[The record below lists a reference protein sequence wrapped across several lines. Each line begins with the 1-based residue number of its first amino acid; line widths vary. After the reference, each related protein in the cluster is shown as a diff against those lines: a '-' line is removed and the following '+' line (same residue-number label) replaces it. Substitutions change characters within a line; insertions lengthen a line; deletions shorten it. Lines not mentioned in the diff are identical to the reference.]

1 MSVLTRVA
9 CVTAVVAL
17 AMTGFGSP
25 ASAASTDNP
34 SVAEQKQNVLTP
46 DLQAVAEGLPEPTGR
61 ITPVDPLSGETGA
74 ALVKPNGRM
83 LVDARLA
90 NTSPEVL
97 DALRAAGARVTFV
110 DEKMHTATLAVEPAD
125 LNAVAAATPAVIS
138 IREIPRPMTNAV
150 CPSGTFV
157 SEGVTQLKAALARS
171 QFSVDGTGVTVG
183 VMSDSYD
190 RLGGA
195 VTDVTNGELPGTTNP
210 CGHTTPVGNLAE
222 GPSGADEGRAMAQIV
237 HDVAPGAKI
246 LFANAFS
253 GEPAFAQSIRDL
265 AAQGADIIVDDITYY
280 TEPMYQDGVV
290 AKAVRDVTAQGVLY
304 LSSAANSNFILSGSR
319 VGSYEAPAFR
329 PTTCPAG
336 ITSHYGSTPVTC
348 HDFDPGAGS
357 DAQYNLSYSNAA
369 YLTYSLG
376 WSEPQN
382 GVTDDLDLCLTDT
395 AGTTVYG
402 CAETSNDLTGVASE
416 WKSFSGSGS
425 VSWVIVRYA
434 GTGTPRLKLISHRT
448 NLTSLQYNTST
459 GGDIVGPT
467 IFGHNASIPGVTVGA
482 VPYNNSSALENYSSF
497 GPALYCWQPVN
508 GNTPS
513 GPLTPCQ
520 PATVDMSATDGGQN
534 SFFGGGTPHRFYG
547 TSAAAP
553 HAAAVAALALQ
564 SKPCLTPAQ
573 VIDALQE
580 SGRAVGS
587 APADGAGDG
596 LVDAV
601 GALTAAS
608 CDNSSPV
615 VNAGASGGWYRTPSV
630 SGTATAQG
638 PRRINALAC
647 DGASTQTPVGLRTKS
662 VSAAWSVSGEGQH
675 NVACSATDT
684 AGRSGS
690 AATVAVLIDSGAPAV
705 VCRPTTIPF
714 RRGGTVTADVTD
726 AVSGPAAGTVSAR
739 VSGKKT
745 GTFSVTLSGSDIA
758 GNATSSPCS
767 YRVAVVPLLNGP
779 SKAKPG
785 SKKTFKVS
793 GLPSK
798 AKVKWTVKAPGG
810 KQVKKAKANKAGVAK
825 LKVKLGG
832 KGKYVVSVKA
842 AGKKARTVVRVK

>member
-1 MSVLTRVA
+1 M
-9 CVTAVVAL
+9 
-17 AMTGFGSP
+17 
-25 ASAASTDNP
+25 
-34 SVAEQKQNVLTP
+34 AEQKQNVLTP

-61 ITPVDPLSGETGA
+61 IIPVDPLSGETGA
-74 ALVKPNGRM
+74 ALVRPNGRM

-110 DEKMHTATLAVEPAD
+110 DEKLHTATLAVDPAD

-138 IREIPRPMTNAV
+138 IREIPRPLTNAV

-520 PATVDMSATDGGQN
+520 SATVDISATDGGQN
-534 SFFGGGTPHRFYG
+534 SFFGGGSPHRFYG

-553 HAAAVAALALQ
+553 HAAAVAALMMQ
-564 SKPCLTPAQ
+564 GESCLTP
-573 VIDALQE
+573 DAAKSALNA
-580 SGRAVGS
+580 SGRTVGT
-587 APADGAGDG
+587 APIDGAGAG
-596 LVDAV
+596 LIDATTAVTAGDCEPPSVQV
-601 GALTAAS
+601 GA
-608 CDNSSPV
+608 
-615 VNAGASGGWYRTPSV
+615 GAWYRTPSV
-630 SGTATAQG
+630 SATATAKDNRVVTAMSCTG
-638 PRRINALAC
+638 GTAPSGLNTTTAT
-647 DGASTQTPVGLRTKS
+647 STWT
-662 VSAAWSVSGEGQH
+662 VSGGDGRH
-675 NVACSATDT
+675 SVTCSATDLKGNTTPVT
-684 AGRSGS
+684 ADFGIDTG
-690 AATVAVLIDSGAPAV
+690 APTVA
-705 VCRPTTIPF
+705 CRPLTIPL
-714 RRGGTVTADVTD
+714 RKGGTVTADVSD
-726 AVSGPAAGTVSAR
+726 SLSGPASSTVSAR
-739 VSGKKT
+739 VSSPKV
-745 GTFSVTLSGSDIA
+745 GTFSVTLTGSDVA
-758 GNATSSPCS
+758 GNTASVACS
-767 YRVAVVPLLNGP
+767 YRVTVVPVLKGP
-779 SKAKPG
+779 AKAKPG